1 MVTLLHKFSTPCAS
15 YRPMTNLIEALASS
29 AHRYFFGFPSANA
42 RLSKLI
48 AALLSCTPLMAAAS
62 DLSIKV
68 FDLRGRPVV
77 DAVVYVE
84 LTNKASAQLSPAP
97 RSKTSEVEQ
106 RGRQFLPLVSV
117 IQSGSSVN
125 FPNNDTVRH
134 HVYSFSQA
142 KVFELKLYS
151 GIAGRAIVFD
161 KPGTVVLGCNIHDSM
176 VAFIHIVDTPWFAKT
191 DPTGEAR
198 IPSLPNGSYRLRA
211 WHYSLADQNSIAEQA
226 LSIAGSDTST
236 SISLDL
242 KPFSLP
248 VGAATAP
255 RQ

>member
-1 MVTLLHKFSTPCAS
+1 
-15 YRPMTNLIEALASS
+15 MTNLIETLASS

-42 RLSKLI
+42 RLIKPI
-48 AALLSCTPLMAAAS
+48 AALFSCVPLMAAAS

-68 FDLRGRPVV
+68 FDLRGRPVL

-84 LTNKASAQLSPAP
+84 LTNKATAQPSPAP
-97 RSKTSEVEQ
+97 RSKSSEVEQ

-117 IQSGSSVN
+117 IQTGTSVN

-134 HVYSFSQA
+134 HVYSFSPA

-161 KPGTVVLGCNIHDSM
+161 KPGTAVLGCNIHDSM
-176 VAFIHIVDTPWFAKT
+176 VAFIHIVETPWFAKT
-191 DPTGEAR
+191 DSSGEAR
-198 IPSLPNGSYRLRA
+198 ILSLPSGSYRLKA
-211 WHYSLADQNSIAEQA
+211 WHYALADQNSFPEQA
-226 LSIAGSDTST
+226 VSVAGNETST
-236 SISLDL
+236 TITLDL

-248 VGAATAP
+248 AGAATTT